1 MATQLRKYTI
11 LHPFFALRDRLMD
24 KTGLFQLK
32 RKIKQRLLLKRLVRE
47 DAQLKREINKKIFSF
62 PNDLITNTITNDDI
76 IISLTSYGKRVEDAL
91 PYALYSLLT
100 QTVLPKKIVVYLDW
114 DNWSDD
120 RLPAILKKIQSV
132 GVTFSYCEDLRS
144 YKKFIPALKEFPNN
158 PIVTVD
164 DDLYYNPNYMEWMTN
179 AYNQSDKE
187 TILGQWGCIPLKKN
201 GKYLPYSKWPD
212 CKLGTKEDEKL
223 FIGCCGICYPPRVF
237 DNEIFNEQIFMQLCP
252 TADDI
257 WFWAMEER
265 LGIKRDYIEPWGHGY
280 HVSVNRIEEYDWTQ
294 RGTLMYQNV
303 VEGRND
309 QQLRKVLEYYK
320 L

>member
-11 LHPFFALRDRLMD
+11 LHPVFALRDWLMD
-24 KTGLFQLK
+24 KTGLFPLK
-32 RKIKQRLLLKRLVRE
+32 RKIKQKLFFRRLVRE
-47 DAQLKREINKKIFSF
+47 DAQLKKEINRIILSL
-62 PNDLITNTITNDDI
+62 PNDVITNTITHDDI
-76 IISLTSYGKRVEDAL
+76 IISLTSYGNRVEDTL

-100 QTVLPKKIVVYLDW
+100 QTVLPKKIVVYLDR

-120 RLPAILKKIQSV
+120 LLPAILRKMQSI
-132 GVTFSYCEDLRS
+132 GVTFSYCEDIRS
-144 YKKFIPALKEFPNN
+144 YKKLIPALREFPNN
-158 PIVTVD
+158 PILTVD

-179 AYNQSDKE
+179 AYYQSDKE
-187 TILGQWGCIPLKKN
+187 TVLGQWGCIPLKKN
-201 GKYLPYSKWPD
+201 GKYLPYSQWPD

-223 FIGCCGICYPPRVF
+223 FIGCCGVCYPPRVF
-237 DNEIFNEQIFMQLCP
+237 DGEIFNEQIFMQLCP

-257 WFWAMEER
+257 WFWVMEER
-265 LGIKRDYIEPWGHGY
+265 LCIKRDYIEPWGHGY

-294 RGTLMYQNV
+294 KGTLMYQNV

-309 QQLRKVLEYYK
+309 QQLRNVLEYYK